1 MIKNKYVAFIIYV
14 VVFLALWNVLDLL
27 YTTLITKSAY
37 QFAAGS
43 DLAIPAVGAA
53 VTGYLFFLRGGSN

>member
-1 MIKNKYVAFIIYV
+1 M
-14 VVFLALWNVLDLL
+14 FLALWNVLDLL